1 MADASHRSEGRAATP
16 PERVADVF
24 HGPVLFAALL
34 VIPVIAVEESHA
46 GEPWST
52 AAAVANWGIWL
63 VFAAETIAVL
73 TVVPDR
79 WAWIRQHPLEVA
91 IVLLTPPFLPASLQS
106 ARAFRLLRLLRL
118 VRTARVIKQVFS
130 LQGLRYASVVA
141 AFGILGGGAVFA
153 AVESD
158 QHLGTWDGVWF
169 AITTVTTVGYGD
181 ITPKTDGGRIT
192 AIVIM
197 VVGIAYVAMLT
208 AAMAQL
214 FLASLVEKESKV
226 TMLAESEVLARIDEL
241 ASHIAR
247 LEAAIRS
254 LDRSVPPLEDA
265 VSPPTQP
272 D

>member
-1 MADASHRSEGRAATP
+1 ML
-16 PERVADVF
+16 V
-24 HGPVLFAALL
+24 AALL
-34 VIPVIAVEESHA
+34 VIPVIVAEESHW

-52 AAAVANWGIWL
+52 AAAAANWGIWL
-63 VFAAETIAVL
+63 VFAAETMVVL
-73 TVVPDR
+73 TASPDR
-79 WAWIRQHPLEVA
+79 WTWIRQHPVEVA
-91 IVLLTPPFLPASLQS
+91 IVLLTPPLLPASLQS

-118 VRTARVIKQVFS
+118 VVAARALKQMFS

-153 AVESD
+153 AFESD
-158 QHLGTWDGVWF
+158 QHLSTWDGVWF

-181 ITPKTDGGRIT
+181 ITPRTDGGRIT

-208 AAMAQL
+208 GAMAQL
-214 FLASLVEKESKV
+214 FLASLVEKETKV
-226 TMLAESEVLARIDEL
+226 TMLAESEVLARIDQL

-247 LEAAIRS
+247 LEGAIRS
-254 LDRSVPPLEDA
+254 LDRPAAPVEDSA
-265 VSPPTQP
+265 PPTP